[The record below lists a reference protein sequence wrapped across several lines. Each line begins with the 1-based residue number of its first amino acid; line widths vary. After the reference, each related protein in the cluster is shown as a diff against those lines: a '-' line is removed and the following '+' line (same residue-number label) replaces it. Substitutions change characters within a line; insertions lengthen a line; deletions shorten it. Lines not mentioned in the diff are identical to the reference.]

1 MKIHKRLLAGA
12 LVMLTGIAMC
22 GSPAQ
27 ADPSDSE
34 PAEKILA
41 KSNSGNPLFGWASDD
56 ANLSAEGQNGFVYG
70 GDPSIMVDGDTVY
83 AYVGQDV
90 STGEYYTMPRW
101 LCYSTKDLKEWKY
114 ESVIMTM
121 QDVSWRND
129 DVSAWASQVAKVGD
143 KYYFFYCAEGN
154 ASVGRGKCI
163 GAAISDSPTGPFKD
177 IGRPLVRNIDTP
189 NGPHTWEDIDPTA
202 WVEDGHVY
210 VGWGNNRFFVCEVK
224 CTDDNVEIIDQS
236 TVEEGKEPGTTRTP
250 SVGYGKG
257 NDIVIGKMNGIEVYN
272 DNDLFEGHHFT
283 EAPYYYRQQNEKG
296 EYFGPYYMFFA
307 CDWREQMAYATTDDL
322 MSNDWTFG
330 GVIMEPSATANTNHM
345 AVFDFEGET
354 YFVYH
359 DGSLPH
365 GSGYRRV
372 ACIEK
377 FEINADGTIDPIAKT
392 AVGLTGTVSTITD
405 STGAFIANVPFEN
418 TIDDSQY
425 PMTDWG
431 TSSLTAKGSKEIIVD
446 FFQTGTEKEWEINPG
461 KIKDFDALSAG
472 KNLDAYVSIES
483 NNKPGLYMA
492 AGNQATDGS
501 IRIVLAQDAG
511 GTSDEAKR
519 MTFRTLEGFAG
530 EGVTFESVYYEGYYM
545 VSRDGALYLEQNPD
559 ADEATFF
566 VSTEAGAGSGDVL
579 KTTRLYTAGE
589 TIDTDDIRIVVQTDD
604 GKTAEVT
611 EYTTNA
617 DEIDMNT
624 TGTKQLIV
632 SYEYNGVKMQD
643 SVTITV
649 VDEDY
654 R

>member
-1 MKIHKRLLAGA
+1 MKMHKRLLAGA
-12 LVMLTGIAMC
+12 LVMLTGITMC

-34 PAEKILA
+34 PVEKILA
-41 KSNSGNPLFGWASDD
+41 KSDSGNPLFGFAEEG
-56 ANLSAEGQNGFVYG
+56 LSAEGQNGFVYG

-101 LCYSTKDLKEWKY
+101 LCYSTTDMKEWKY

-121 QDVSWRND
+121 NDVSWRND
-129 DVSAWASQVAKVGD
+129 DVSAWASQVVRVGD

-177 IGRPLVRNIDTP
+177 IGHPLVRNIDTP
-189 NGPHTWEDIDPTA
+189 NGPHSWEDIDPTA
-202 WVEDGHVY
+202 WVEDDGNGGQNVY
-210 VGWGNNRFFVCEVK
+210 VGWGNNRFFVCQVECGNTTVTIK
-224 CTDDNVEIIDQS
+224 DQDGDPDNL
-236 TVEEGKEPGTTRTP
+236 
-250 SVGYGKG
+250 SVGYEEG
-257 NDIVIGKMNGIEVYN
+257 NDIVIGKMNGIEIYN
-272 DNDLFEGHHFT
+272 DQDKFEGHAFT
-283 EAPYYYRQQNEKG
+283 EAPFYYRQQDENG
-296 EYFGPYYMFFA
+296 NYYGPYYMFFA
-307 CDWREQMAYATTDDL
+307 ADWREQMAYATTDDL

-330 GVIMEPSATANTNHM
+330 GIIMEPSATANTNHM
-345 AVFDFEGET
+345 AVFDFKGQT

-372 ACIEK
+372 ACIEE
-377 FEINADGTIDPIAKT
+377 FDINEDGTIDPIAKT
-392 AVGLTGTVSTITD
+392 AVGLTGTVSTIKD
-405 STGAFIANVPFEN
+405 STGAFVANEPFEN
-418 TIDDSQY
+418 TINDSQY
-425 PMTDWG
+425 PMTDWS
-431 TSSLTAKGSKEIIVD
+431 TSSLTARGSKPIIVD

-461 KIKDFDALSAG
+461 KIEDFDELSSG
-472 KNLDAYVSIES
+472 VNTEAYVSIES

-492 AGNQATDGS
+492 AGDEAADGS

-511 GTSDEAKR
+511 GTADEARR
-519 MTFRTLEGFAG
+519 MTFHTLEGFAG
-530 EGVTFESVYYEGYYM
+530 EGVTFESVYYPGYYM

-559 ADEATFF
+559 AEEATFY
-566 VSTEAGAGSGDVL
+566 VSTEQGASSGEVL

-589 TIDTDDIRIVVQTDD
+589 DLNTDDIRVLVNTDD
-604 GKTAEVT
+604 GKTVEV
-611 EYTTNA
+611 EEFTTNA
-617 DEIDMNT
+617 ADIDMST
-624 TGTKQLIV
+624 TGTKELII
-632 SYEYNGVKMQD
+632 SYEYNGQVMED

-649 VDEDY
+649 VDADY

>member
-1 MKIHKRLLAGA
+1 MKMHKRLLAGA
-12 LVMLTGIAMC
+12 LVMLTGITMC

-34 PAEKILA
+34 PVEKVLA
-41 KSNSGNPLFGWASDD
+41 KSSNGNPLFGFGPEEISIPA
-56 ANLSAEGQNGFVYG
+56 QNGYIYG

-83 AYVGQDV
+83 AYVGQDT
-90 STGEYYTMPRW
+90 SAGEGYEMPRW
-101 LCYSTKDLKEWKY
+101 LCYSTTDLVEWKY

-129 DVSAWASQVAKVGD
+129 NVSAWASQVVKVGD
-143 KYYFFYCAEGN
+143 MYYFFYCAEGN
-154 ASVGRGKCI
+154 SSVGRGKCI

-177 IGRPLVRNIDTP
+177 IGQPLVRNIDTP
-189 NGPHTWEDIDPTA
+189 DGPHTWEDIDPTA
-202 WVEDGHVY
+202 WVEDGNVY
-210 VGWGNNRFFVCEVK
+210 VGWGNNRFFVCQVN
-224 CTDDNVEIIDQS
+224 CTDTTVTIKDQDNN
-236 TVEEGKEPGTTRTP
+236 PNNL
-250 SVGYGKG
+250 SVGYEKG
-257 NDIVIGKMNGIEVYN
+257 NDIVIGKMNGIEIFN

-283 EAPYYYRQQNEKG
+283 EAPYYYRQQDENG
-296 EYFGPYYMFFA
+296 DYYGPYYMFFA

-345 AVFDFEGET
+345 AVFDFKGET

-377 FEINADGTIDPIAKT
+377 FDINEDGSIDPIPKT
-392 AVGLTGTVSTITD
+392 AVGLNGTVSTIKD
-405 STGAFIANVPFEN
+405 SAGAFVANVPFEN
-418 TIDDSQY
+418 TLNDGDY
-425 PMTDWG
+425 PMTDWS
-431 TSSLTAKGSKEIIVD
+431 TPSLAARGSKEIIVD
-446 FFQTGTEKEWEINPG
+446 FFQTGTEKEWEINPA
-461 KIKDFDALSAG
+461 KIEDFDSLSAG
-472 KNLDAYVSIES
+472 VNTEAYVSIES

-492 AGNQATDGS
+492 AGDPASDGS

-511 GTSDEAKR
+511 GTENEAKR
-519 MTFRTLEGFAG
+519 MSFRTLEGFAG
-530 EGVTFESVYYEGYYM
+530 EGVTFESVQYPGYYM
-545 VSRDGALYLEQNPD
+545 VSRDGALYLEQDPD
-559 ADEATFF
+559 AEAATFY
-566 VSTEAGAGSGDVL
+566 VSTEQGAASGDVL

-589 TIDTDDIRIVVQTDD
+589 KLNDDDIRILVNMDD
-604 GKTAEVT
+604 GKTEVVT

-617 DEIDMNT
+617 DEIDMST
-624 TGTKQLIV
+624 TGTKTLKV
-632 SYEYNGVKMQD
+632 SYEYNGEQLEG

-649 VDEDY
+649 VDADY

>member
-1 MKIHKRLLAGA
+1 MKSMQKRFLAGA
-12 LVMLTGIAMC
+12 LVMLTGITMC

-27 ADPSDSE
+27 ADTETAAPQ
-34 PAEKILA
+34 EKILE
-41 KSNSGNPLFGWASDD
+41 KSDSGNPMLGFD
-56 ANLSAEGQNGFVYG
+56 ENGDILYG
-70 GDPSIMVDGDTVY
+70 GDPSILVDGDTVY
-83 AYVGQDV
+83 AYVGNDT
-90 STGEYYTMPRW
+90 STGEYYTMPKW
-101 LCYSTKDLKEWKY
+101 LCYSTTDMKEWKY

-154 ASVGRGKCI
+154 SSVGRGKCI
-163 GAAISDSPTGPFKD
+163 GAAISDSPTGPFTD
-177 IGRPLVRNIDTP
+177 IGHPLVRNIDTP
-189 NGPHTWEDIDPTA
+189 NGPHTWEDIDPTV
-202 WVEDGHVY
+202 WVEENEETGEQDVY
-210 VGWGNNRFFVCEVK
+210 VGWGNNRFFVCQVECGDTTVTIK
-224 CTDDNVEIIDQS
+224 DQDGDPDNL
-236 TVEEGKEPGTTRTP
+236 
-250 SVGYGKG
+250 SVGYEEG
-257 NDIVIGKMNGIEVYN
+257 NDIVVGKMNGIQIFN
-272 DNDLFEGHHFT
+272 DQDKFEGHAFT
-283 EAPYYYRQQNEKG
+283 EAPFYYRQQDENG
-296 EYFGPYYMFFA
+296 NYYGPYYMFFA

-345 AVFDFEGET
+345 AVFDFKGQT

-377 FEINADGTIDPIAKT
+377 FDINEDGTIDPIAKT
-392 AVGLTGTVSTITD
+392 AVGLTGTVSTIKD
-405 STGAFIANVPFEN
+405 STGAFVANEAFEN
-418 TIDDSQY
+418 TISDSQY
-425 PMTDWG
+425 PMTDWS
-431 TSSLTAKGSKEIIVD
+431 TSSLTARGSKEIIVD
-446 FFQTGTEKEWEINPG
+446 FFQSGTEKEWEINPG
-461 KIKDFDALSAG
+461 KADTT
-472 KNLDAYVSIES
+472 NEAYVSIES

-492 AGNQATDGS
+492 AGNQADDGS

-511 GTSDEAKR
+511 GTTDEANR

-530 EGVTFESVYYEGYYM
+530 EGVTFESVYYPGYYM

-559 ADEATFF
+559 AEAATFY
-566 VSTEAGAGSGDVL
+566 VSTDSSVESAAVQ

-589 TIDTDDIRIVVQTDD
+589 ALDTDDIRIMVQSGD
-604 GKTAEVT
+604 GSTEAVT
-611 EYTTNA
+611 EYTVTNA

-624 TGTKQLIV
+624 TGTKELNV
-632 SYEYNGVKMQD
+632 SYEYNGQQMEG

-649 VDEDY
+649 VDGDY